1 MTLISCYRDD
11 TGLLRA
17 RAAGKD
23 QRLAVFLETDIQE
36 DKGMAT
42 ELLKQISALKKG
54 KKKRYETSGNAYAI
68 TMTPKTV
75 TIESLFD
82 EEMRPFRMKLA
93 LFQDVLTQWAGE
105 I

>member
-17 RAAGKD
+17 RAADKD
-23 QRLAVFLETDIQE
+23 QLLAVFLETDIQE
-36 DKGMAT
+36 DKDMAI
-42 ELLKQISALKKG
+42 ELLRQVKALQNG
-54 KKKRYETSGNAYAI
+54 EKKRYETSGNAHTV
-68 TMTPKTV
+68 TMTPKAV

-82 EEMRPFRMKLA
+82 DEAPRYRLKLA
-93 LFQDVLTQWAGE
+93 HFRDILTQWADK

>member
-1 MTLISCYRDD
+1 MKRISFYRDD

-17 RAAGKD
+17 RTADKD
-23 QRLAVFLETDIQE
+23 RLLAVFLETDIQE
-36 DKGMAT
+36 DTEMAA
-42 ELLKQISALKKG
+42 ELLKQIKVLQKG
-54 KKKRYETSGNAYAI
+54 GKKRYETSGNAHTI

-82 EEMRPFRMKLA
+82 EEMQPFRMKLA
-93 LFQDVLTQWAGE
+93 LFQDILTRWADE